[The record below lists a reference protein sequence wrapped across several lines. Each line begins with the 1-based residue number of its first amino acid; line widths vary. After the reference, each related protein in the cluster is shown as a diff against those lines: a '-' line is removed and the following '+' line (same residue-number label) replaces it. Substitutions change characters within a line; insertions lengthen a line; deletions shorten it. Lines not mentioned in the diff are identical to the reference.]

1 MPSRRTCRRLATPL
15 VTVLAVALAGCTSS
29 PPPKSPTGA
38 PGGTATAGG
47 TLTVGVWQAPT
58 TLLDAGITGQLDFG
72 GAMAA
77 PVEEGL
83 LWYRSTTATA
93 TATSEADY
101 WSPDL
106 ATSVPTVANGG
117 VQTTGCADAAAKMC
131 VTWHLRSGVRWDD
144 GSDLTSHD
152 VCDTFAFHWLDNG
165 AAGKPS
171 PLITLY
177 ETQPLASY
185 GYTSINPNAPI
196 FSGSTSPPDGLN
208 APYAGA
214 PDPIGAMATDLHDAY
229 EQAASDYMASNPTG
243 SKVDVALAGDA
254 WVSAINTRVVVRDPY
269 LANNPSFEVDLWDSD
284 PLDACCTTPIGY
296 HPSIYGAY
304 LSALVLFYEITQ
316 VNPESLLAEFDP
328 ADHRHRASAADAL
341 GISPD
346 ITWKLAFV
354 ASETVRLGHPI

>member
-117 VQTTGCADAAAKMC
+117 VQTSGCADKAAAMC
-131 VTWHLRSGVRWDD
+131 VTWHLRQGVRWDD

-152 VCDTFAFHWLDNG
+152 VCDTFQLHWLAYGAHRVEDG
-165 AAGKPS
+165 PAPRAPRGASPARRPAAAAAGGAVLFFTAPHGSESSS
-171 PLITLY
+171 P
-177 ETQPLASY
+177 AV
-185 GYTSINPNAPI
+185 
-196 FSGSTSPPDGLN
+196 SGSR
-208 APYAGA
+208 APRR
-214 PDPIGAMATDLHDAY
+214 PR
-229 EQAASDYMASNPTG
+229 
-243 SKVDVALAGDA
+243 VARG
-254 WVSAINTRVVVRDPY
+254 RR
-269 LANNPSFEVDLWDSD
+269 E
-284 PLDACCTTPIGY
+284 
-296 HPSIYGAY
+296 
-304 LSALVLFYEITQ
+304 
-316 VNPESLLAEFDP
+316 PED
-328 ADHRHRASAADAL
+328 DRA
-341 GISPD
+341 
-346 ITWKLAFV
+346 V
-354 ASETVRLGHPI
+354 ARSR